1 MPFVRMISAV
11 AVMIAANAP
20 AATQNWPIRPV
31 TMVVPFAAGGGT
43 DVLGRILSGPLT
55 EILGQQVII
64 ENVGGAG
71 GMNGSARLAR
81 AAPDGYQFVLG
92 SSVDAINQSLY
103 KNPLYNPA
111 TEFEPVVLI
120 AEQPHLLVA
129 RKDLPTANLQEFIA
143 FATAN
148 QAKMQ
153 YASAGVG
160 STGHLYCALLNAAI
174 GINVTHVPYRGGG
187 SAIQDLIAGR
197 TDYFCTFIPT
207 VLPLIEGNLIKPIAV
222 LTKTRAPLLP
232 SLASADEQ
240 GLKDFDAYT
249 WFAVFLPKRTPAPIV
264 KKLHDATVAAMER
277 PSLQERLKEIGAVVV
292 VPERRSSEYLQK
304 YLASEILK
312 WATAIKGANIKTE

>member
-11 AVMIAANAP
+11 AVMIAATVP
-20 AATQNWPIRPV
+20 AATQNWPTRPV

-55 EILGQQVII
+55 ESLGQQVII
-64 ENVGGAG
+64 ENVVGAG
-71 GMNGSARLAR
+71 GMNGSARVAR

-129 RKDLPTANLQEFIA
+129 RKDLPTANLQEFIT

-249 WFAVFLPKRTPAPIV
+249 WFAIFLPKRTPAPIV

>member
-11 AVMIAANAP
+11 AVMIAATVP

-55 EILGQQVII
+55 ESLGQQVII

-71 GMNGSARLAR
+71 GMNGSARVAR

-129 RKDLPTANLQEFIA
+129 RKDLPTANLQEFIT

-249 WFAVFLPKRTPAPIV
+249 CLLAETHTGPDCQE
-264 KKLHDATVAAMER
+264 LHDATVAAMER

>member
-11 AVMIAANAP
+11 AVMIAATVP

-55 EILGQQVII
+55 ESLGQQVII

-71 GMNGSARLAR
+71 GMNGSARVAR

-111 TEFEPVVLI
+111 TELEPVVLI

-129 RKDLPTANLQEFIA
+129 RKDLPTANLQEFIT

-174 GINVTHVPYRGGG
+174 GINVTHVRYRGGG